1 MKRAF
6 WFDESYTD
14 QQMVDAMRTQKI
26 HAVHFMKRYKNRSVT
41 ENGAMGYRTT
51 GKALLDLNFK
61 VSYLRDSDEEYIVE
75 EFIKAYHESP
85 KYAVKWL
92 FYLRDILEGL
102 GERRT
107 FRICLKYLAKSHFD
121 IAKAVLPYIPQY
133 GRYDDALVLL
143 ETELAGNVASMYRR
157 QLAQDLKDMEQHRP
171 VSLLAKWLPS
181 INTSS
186 AQTRKY
192 AGILCR
198 YFQMSPKVYRQ
209 TLSKLRAYSNV
220 VESKMSASN
229 WSEIDYETVPAKA
242 NMIYDKAFEKH
253 DIYRRYLYLIKVFMG
268 DGKLNT
274 NGLMPY
280 EIVHRLTK
288 NGFYGGLREDNL
300 AEMLWKKIIEDG
312 FQNEWG
318 FEDAIVVAD
327 GSGSMYA
334 KASGSSS
341 VLAIEICNSLAIY
354 FAEQL
359 KGVFHNKAI
368 TFSGHPE
375 FIDLQDD
382 TSLRDKLE
390 IMRAYSDVANTNI
403 EAVFNLILD
412 MAKCQNVP
420 REELPKQVLII
431 SDMEFDQATASGYVP
446 WENEK
451 WDRPNET
458 LFRKIERRY
467 QENGYRMPRLIFWNV
482 CGRTNT
488 IPKVDNEEGL
498 CLLSGFSQN
507 AMRVAANKQKKD
519 PYEAL
524 IALLDSPRYRVI
536 GEAIKIEDNP

>member
-14 QQMVDAMRTQKI
+14 QQMVDAMRTKKI

-157 QLAQDLKDMEQHRP
+157 QLAQDLKDMGQHRP

-280 EIVHRLTK
+280 EIVHRITK

-300 AEMLWKKIIEDG
+300 AEMLWKKIIGD
-312 FQNEWG
+312 N
-318 FEDAIVVAD
+318 
-327 GSGSMYA
+327 Y
-334 KASGSSS
+334 
-341 VLAIEICNSLAIY
+341 
-354 FAEQL
+354 
-359 KGVFHNKAI
+359 
-368 TFSGHPE
+368 
-375 FIDLQDD
+375 
-382 TSLRDKLE
+382 
-390 IMRAYSDVANTNI
+390 
-403 EAVFNLILD
+403 IL
-412 MAKCQNVP
+412 
-420 REELPKQVLII
+420 
-431 SDMEFDQATASGYVP
+431 Y
-446 WENEK
+446 
-451 WDRPNET
+451 
-458 LFRKIERRY
+458 
-467 QENGYRMPRLIFWNV
+467 
-482 CGRTNT
+482 
-488 IPKVDNEEGL
+488 
-498 CLLSGFSQN
+498 
-507 AMRVAANKQKKD
+507 
-519 PYEAL
+519 
-524 IALLDSPRYRVI
+524 
-536 GEAIKIEDNP
+536 

>member
-14 QQMVDAMRTQKI
+14 QQMVDAMRTKKI

-85 KYAVKWL
+85 KYVVKWL

-312 FQNEWG
+312 FKNEWG

-354 FAEQL
+354 FAERNVGAYNNL
-359 KGVFHNKAI
+359 FM
-368 TFSGHPE
+368 TFSGTPE
-375 FIDLQDD
+375 IVILKGKTLERKIYNARRANWGMNTDL
-382 TSLRDKLE
+382 KAAFYKVLE
-390 IMRAYSDVANTNI
+390 IALKNNI
-403 EAVFNLILD
+403 S
-412 MAKCQNVP
+412 Q
-420 REELPKQVLII
+420 EEMPKSIIVI
-431 SDMEFDQATASGYVP
+431 SDMEIDCCGNEDWSFYDNMANKFNESGY
-446 WENEK
+446 
-451 WDRPNET
+451 DIPN
-458 LFRKIERRY
+458 I
-467 QENGYRMPRLIFWNV
+467 IFWNV
-482 CGRTNT
+482 NSRNNVFHADADRKGVQICSGQSTT
-488 IPKVDNEEGL
+488 VFKQLIDCIGFTPVEMMKKVL
-498 CLLSGFSQN
+498 CSE
-507 AMRVAANKQKKD
+507 R
-519 PYEAL
+519 YEN
-524 IALLDSPRYRVI
+524 ISII
-536 GEAIKIEDNP
+536 GEG